1 VSIQEVRVPDLGG
14 ADEVEVIEVSV
25 SPGDSVEEE
34 QSLIVVESDKAT
46 VELPSP
52 AAGTVQEIKVSV
64 GDKVKQGDLVALLET
79 SQAPEAEEKGQSVEA
94 KQEAPPVA
102 PESGEPAQAEPEPE
116 QTAARE
122 EVVTVPDIGEA
133 KGVTVIEVAVQPG
146 DRVEAEGT
154 LIVLESDKATME
166 IPAPAAGTVQE
177 ILVKVNDTVDEGT
190 PIARMLLEEA
200 APRKEAPP
208 SQPAKAESAKPEPEP
223 AKPSPK
229 PEPAKPSQAPAP
241 RLDEQRV
248 EQSARKVHA
257 GPAVRKLAREFGV
270 DLGLVKGTGPKQR
283 ILKDDVQAFVK
294 ESLKQVGGGGLGVG
308 LPGVKLP
315 DFSQFGKI
323 ERRPMSKIH
332 RATAE
337 NMSRSWLNVPHVTQF
352 DEADITELEAF
363 RKAQK
368 QAGEQL
374 GLKLTLLPFLLKACA
389 YALRS
394 YPQFNVSLDTQ
405 TWEVIQK
412 EYLNIGLAVDTPAG
426 LMVPVIRDV
435 EQKSLWDLA
444 RETADLAAR
453 ARDRKLTPG
462 EMQGGCFTI
471 SSLGGIGGTAF
482 TPIVNTPE
490 VAILGVSRAQTKP
503 VYQDGQFVPRL
514 MLPLSLSYDHRAING
529 ADAARFT
536 TLLGELLGD
545 IRRLLL

>member
-1 VSIQEVRVPDLGG
+1 MSIQEVRVPDLGG
-14 ADEVEVIEVSV
+14 ADEVEVIEISV

-52 AAGTVQEIKVSV
+52 AAGTIQEIKVSV
-64 GDKVKQGDLVALLET
+64 GDKVTQGDLVALLET
-79 SQAPEAEEKGQSVEA
+79 SQTQETEEESALSVD
-94 KQEAPPVA
+94 QQTP
-102 PESGEPAQAEPEPE
+102 EPAAPAAEPEAAQQDSPPE
-116 QTAARE
+116 TRE
-122 EVVTVPDIGEA
+122 EVVKVPDIGEA
-133 KGVTVIEVAVQPG
+133 QGVTVIEVSVQPG

-166 IPAPAAGTVQE
+166 IPSPAAGVVKE
-177 ILVKVNDTVDEGT
+177 VLVKVNDTVDEGT
-190 PIARMLLEEA
+190 PIARMLLEAERQEQA
-200 APRKEAPP
+200 APA
-208 SQPAKAESAKPEPEP
+208 AKPEPSQPKAAQPETAS
-223 AKPSPK
+223 AKPTPEPPK
-229 PEPAKPSQAPAP
+229 PAPAP
-241 RLDEQRV
+241 ARGLDEQTAER
-248 EQSARKVHA
+248 SARKVHA

-283 ILKDDVQAFVK
+283 ILKDDVQGFVK
-294 ESLKQVGGGGLGVG
+294 ESLKQVSGGGTGTG
-308 LPGVKLP
+308 LPAVKLP
-315 DFSQFGKI
+315 DFSQFGKV

-368 QAGEQL
+368 QAGEQR

-389 YALRS
+389 YALRA

-412 EYLNIGLAVDTPAG
+412 DYLNIGLAVDTPAG

-444 RETADLAAR
+444 RETADLATR
-453 ARDRKLTPG
+453 ARDRKLTPA

-490 VAILGVSRAQTKP
+490 VAILGVSKAQTKP
-503 VYQDGQFVPRL
+503 IYQKDQFIPRL
-514 MLPLSLSYDHRAING
+514 MVPLSLSYDHRAING

-536 TLLGELLGD
+536 ALLGELLGD